1 MNTNTHYSNTTKLS
15 KLMEP
20 INGHASISERPE
32 IVAVHAAVLPLVVV
46 GGLKNDCKRETNVST
61 GKYII

>member
-20 INGHASISERPE
+20 INGHERPE
-32 IVAVHAAVLPLVVV
+32 IVAVHAAVLPLVIV
-46 GGLKNDCKRETNVST
+46 GGLKNDCKRETDVST

>member
-1 MNTNTHYSNTTKLS
+1 M
-15 KLMEP
+15 
-20 INGHASISERPE
+20 RPE